1 MAVAKL
7 SFLVHPQPT
16 FPAKM
21 KILNLSVSPACIT
34 LTEKYTSQLLL
45 TPEYLTTNA
54 QILDHYSHSL
64 TSPYSHYDRNCSLQI
79 LLRIRNVPYHPY
91 VCFYQDFCNE
101 RPHSRI
107 FQILIFRPQLY
118 DYYLSSSIFDLKI
131 SYILNM
137 LKSQPPPVFLKSFLL
152 DDVKNKTEV
161 S

>member
-1 MAVAKL
+1 MTVIVRYRYFFK
-7 SFLVHPQPT
+7 FVTYRTIHMYVFIKIFVTNGPT
-16 FPAKM
+16 VYF
-21 KILNLSVSPACIT
+21 
-34 LTEKYTSQLLL
+34 
-45 TPEYLTTNA
+45 
-54 QILDHYSHSL
+54 
-64 TSPYSHYDRNCSLQI
+64 
-79 LLRIRNVPYHPY
+79 
-91 VCFYQDFCNE
+91 
-101 RPHSRI
+101 SRI